1 MTQTYIN
8 TNSKQMNK
16 TIHRVL
22 MTIVFIMLLPFLV
35 VEILIKNPNEVI
47 ARVKLSYQLM
57 LFVVN
62 LGSQNKQ
69 RKS

>member
-1 MTQTYIN
+1 M
-8 TNSKQMNK
+8 KNK
-16 TIHRVL
+16 TIHKTL
-22 MTIVFIMLLPFLV
+22 MTIVFITLLPFLV

-69 RKS
+69 H

>member
-1 MTQTYIN
+1 M
-8 TNSKQMNK
+8 KNK
-16 TIHRVL
+16 TIHKTL
-22 MTIVFIMLLPFLV
+22 MTMVFIMLLPFLV

-69 RKS
+69 H

>member
-1 MTQTYIN
+1 M
-8 TNSKQMNK
+8 KNK
-16 TIHRVL
+16 TIHKTL

-69 RKS
+69 H

>member
-1 MTQTYIN
+1 
-8 TNSKQMNK
+8 
-16 TIHRVL
+16 

-62 LGSQNKQ
+62 LESQNKQ
-69 RKS
+69 H

>member
-1 MTQTYIN
+1 
-8 TNSKQMNK
+8 
-16 TIHRVL
+16 

-69 RKS
+69 H